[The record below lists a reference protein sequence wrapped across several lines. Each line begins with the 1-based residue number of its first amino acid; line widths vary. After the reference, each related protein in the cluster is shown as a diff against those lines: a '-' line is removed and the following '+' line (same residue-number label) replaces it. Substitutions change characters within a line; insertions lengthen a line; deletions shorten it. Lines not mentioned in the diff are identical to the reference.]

1 MYLIFKKSAF
11 EINIKMFFK
20 NLNLKYLMLTW
31 VHRLSGNNTLGL
43 SKIVV

>member
-11 EINIKMFFK
+11 EINIKIFFK
-20 NLNLKYLMLTW
+20 NLNLKYLILTW
-31 VHRLSGNNTLGL
+31 VHKFNGNNTLGL